1 MRSYGQWCPLAKALE
16 VVGERWS
23 MLVVREVLD
32 GPRRY
37 TDLLDGIPGISTDVL
52 AARLKHLED
61 RGVLARRT
69 LPPPASSQVY
79 ELTERGRALAP
90 SIGALATWGMQL
102 LGERPEDEAYR
113 PHWLATG
120 LRALMR
126 PDPSHDAT
134 LAIDFDLGVL
144 GVMRIRVDGATLASV
159 PEPQGEADLV
169 VRADIGTLAAL
180 AAGSVRARDAIADGR
195 LELDGGREAI
205 RAFSRLFPQPAG
217 RGAGFS

>member
-23 MLVVREVLD
+23 LLVVRELLD

-52 AARLKHLED
+52 AARLKNLED
-61 RGVLARRT
+61 GGVLERRK

-79 ELTERGRALAP
+79 ELTERGRALTP

-102 LGERPEDEAYR
+102 LGERPEDETFR
-113 PHWLATG
+113 PHWLAIG

-126 PDPSHDAT
+126 PDAAQNVSLD
-134 LAIDFDLGVL
+134 IDFALGDA
-144 GVMRIRVDGATLASV
+144 GVIRIRIDGGTLVSV
-159 PEPQGEADLV
+159 PDPEAEPDLV
-169 VRADIGTLAAL
+169 VRADIGTLAGL
-180 AAGSVRARDAIADGR
+180 AGGSVRPRDALADGRLQLDGARDAI
-195 LELDGGREAI
+195 
-205 RAFSRLFPQPAG
+205 RAYSQLFAQPA
-217 RGAGFS
+217 A